1 MYPIK
6 GLKSNL
12 RIKTF
17 WHKQYSRLN
26 FCIFAK
32 KQYFMNLLKKFSPFY
47 NLALFYILV
56 SLVLRIVL
64 VFHPITQ
71 TSFTFIDSLKIFTIG
86 FVSDLFVFV
95 LATGFLW
102 LYLIFISNSK
112 YYKPYGYIIFGLLVA
127 LFLYIASGKTIL
139 NEYGGALP
147 KIGLIFVG
155 IKTLLFG
162 LLLFLPKYRSQIR
175 FWLFTF
181 VMFLYVVFILQNGI
195 SEYFFWNE
203 FGVKY
208 NFIAVNYLVY
218 TNEVIG
224 NIMESYPVIPLFSAL
239 FLLAGTVTYFIVK
252 RTRNYI
258 DFIPN
263 FSDKLKLS
271 GIYLSLFGI
280 SLLAIPYLAKKEN
293 SQNVFANELQSNG
306 IYRFYLAFVNSELDY
321 FKFYKTLPENEAFA
335 LLGKQINSI
344 SGVSTLR
351 PIKSDSVETKKNVV
365 LITIESYSADFMK
378 MYGNEQNITP
388 FLDNLA
394 QKSLLFTNLYA
405 VGNRTVR
412 GLEAV
417 TLCFPPTAGE
427 SVVKRKDNKD
437 KFSTGAVFKQKGY
450 NVKFLYGG
458 DAFFDNME
466 DFFVGNGYD
475 IVDKKSFTPDEI
487 TFANIWGV
495 CDEDMANKA
504 IKVMNT
510 EAKTGKPFFNH
521 WMTVSNHRPF
531 TYPNNKINIPGD
543 AKSRDGGVK
552 YTDYALKKFF
562 EMASKQPWYKNTVFV
577 ILADHCAS
585 SAGKTELPVDKY
597 KIPAMIYSPG
607 FIQPQNYTNLM
618 SQIDIM
624 PTLFGLLH
632 FNYQSKFFGQD
643 VLKPDYKPRALVATY
658 QDLGLIKDNVLTVLS
673 PKQTVKQFQLT
684 LKPDQKLSP
693 EFQIYYDQVPLI
705 KERTDLVNETISY
718 YQTASDILKKK
729 KYQKLK

>member
-1 MYPIK
+1 M
-6 GLKSNL
+6 
-12 RIKTF
+12 
-17 WHKQYSRLN
+17 N
-26 FCIFAK
+26 F
-32 KQYFMNLLKKFSPFY
+32 LKKFSPFC
-47 NLALFYILV
+47 NLAFFYIIV
-56 SLVLRIVL
+56 SFVLRIVL

-71 TSFTFIDSLKIFTIG
+71 TN
-86 FVSDLFVFV
+86 FVFV
-95 LATGFLW
+95 DTMKIFLIGLISDAFVFIIASGFLW

-112 YYKPYGYIIFGLLVA
+112 YYKPYGYIIFGLFVA
-127 LFLYIASGKTIL
+127 LFLYVASGKTIL

-155 IKTLLFG
+155 IKTFLFG
-162 LLLFLPKYRSQIR
+162 VLLFLPKYRTQIR

-181 VMFLYVVFILQNGI
+181 VMFLYVVLILQNGI

-224 NIMESYPVIPLFSAL
+224 NIMESYPVIPLFSTL
-239 FLLAGTVTYFIVK
+239 FLIAGLVTYFIVK

-258 DFIPN
+258 NTIPT
-263 FSDKLKLS
+263 FPEKLKIS
-271 GIYLSLFGI
+271 VIYFALFAAALYAVP
-280 SLLAIPYLAKKEN
+280 SLAKKEN
-293 SQNVFANELQSNG
+293 SQNVFTNELQANG
-306 IYRFYLAFVNSELDY
+306 MYRFYLAFMNSELDY

-335 LLGKQINSI
+335 LLGKQIPSI
-344 SGVSTLR
+344 AGISTLR
-351 PIKSDSVETKKNVV
+351 TIKSDSAATPKNVV

-378 MYGNEQNITP
+378 IYGNEQNITP
-388 FLDNLA
+388 FLDDLA

-437 KFSTGAVFKQKGY
+437 KFSTGSIFKQKGY
-450 NVKFLYGG
+450 NVKYLYGG

-466 DFFVGNGYD
+466 DFFTGNGYD
-475 IVDKKSFTPDEI
+475 IVDKKTFAPEEI

-504 IKVMNT
+504 IKTMND

-531 TYPNNKINIPGD
+531 TYPNNKIDIPGD

-552 YTDYALKKFF
+552 YTDYALRKFF
-562 EMASKQPWYKNTVFV
+562 DMASKQPWYKNTIFV

-597 KIPAMIYSPG
+597 RIPAMIYSPG
-607 FIQPQNYTNLM
+607 SIQPQKYTNVM

-632 FNYQSKFFGQD
+632 FNYQSKFYGQD
-643 VLKPDYKPRALVATY
+643 VLKPDYKPRALIATY
-658 QDLGLIKDNVLTVLS
+658 QDLGLIKDNVLTIIS
-673 PKQTVKQFQLT
+673 PKQAVKQFQLT
-684 LKPDQKLSP
+684 LKPDQKTAP
-693 EFQIYYDQVPLI
+693 EFQIYYDQVPL
-705 KERTDLVNETISY
+705 KTERTDLVNETISY

-729 KYQKLK
+729 SYQKLK